1 MKNKILLR
9 TNIFVCTIIV
19 LGFIITSITSYRS
32 NLGVFEK
39 DVENVSDLAADGI
52 FYQIESIFT
61 KPVNVSLTMA
71 NDNLLKEFLSDET
84 ERLDDDSFIQ
94 SMRDYLDAYREKY
107 SYDSVFLVSTQTGRY
122 YHFNG
127 LDRKME
133 PDNPENVWYYDFI
146 SGK

>member
-1 MKNKILLR
+1 
-9 TNIFVCTIIV
+9 
-19 LGFIITSITSYRS
+19 
-32 NLGVFEK
+32 
-39 DVENVSDLAADGI
+39 
-52 FYQIESIFT
+52 
-61 KPVNVSLTMA
+61 MA